1 MLYFTQERNAQ
12 IGFHLDYKF
21 NFDTPFGDKFVSA
34 RQKQALGWLRHEILG
49 NLWHGVGHKMISE
62 TPVR

>member
-12 IGFHLDYKF
+12 IGFHLDY

-34 RQKQALGWLRHEILG
+34 RRNQALGGLRHETLG
-49 NLWHGVGHKMISE
+49 NLWLGADQE
-62 TPVR
+62 EN